1 MQVRMVKKKRHFQQ
15 KLIIY
20 FSVAILDGQ
29 VRIVISAK
37 SLQDVST
44 AIVPNLWNVF
54 VIKVTAARFVI
65 ALFAVMDVIKLQVC
79 TSFPSL

>member
-1 MQVRMVKKKRHFQQ
+1 M
-15 KLIIY
+15 IY
-20 FSVAILDGQ
+20 FSVAILDGR

-37 SLQDVST
+37 SHQDVST
-44 AIVPNLWNVF
+44 DTVPNLWSVF
-54 VIKVTAARFVI
+54 VIKDTAARFVI

>member
-1 MQVRMVKKKRHFQQ
+1 M
-15 KLIIY
+15 IY
-20 FSVAILDGQ
+20 FSVAILVGR

-37 SLQDVST
+37 SHRDVST
-44 AIVPNLWNVF
+44 DIVPNLWSVF